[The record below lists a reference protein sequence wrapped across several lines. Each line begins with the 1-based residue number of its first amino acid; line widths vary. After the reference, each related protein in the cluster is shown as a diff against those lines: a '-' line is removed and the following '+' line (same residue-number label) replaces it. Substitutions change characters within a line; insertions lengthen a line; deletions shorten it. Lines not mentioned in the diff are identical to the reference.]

1 MGKVT
6 LAKHWSPKDVMYP
19 PGSVVEVDDD
29 TKRWLE
35 SCGAVAHA
43 PAATEKPSSASS
55 AREDDTAAEEKPA
68 ASTPAGG
75 IERPARAASIDEWRK
90 YAEAQ
95 GIVTKGLSKKEIIA
109 ATQ

>member
-29 TKRWLE
+29 MQRWLE

-43 PAATEKPSSASS
+43 PAATEKPSTAAS
-55 AREDDTAAEEKPA
+55 ARKDEPATEET
-68 ASTPAGG
+68 TPAGSSSG
-75 IERPARAASIDEWRK
+75 GAERPARAASIDEWRK